1 MHKNFFQTKIEILKF
16 FQNFFSKLIFCKRL
30 IKIMICFEHKAKVQ
44 IFSFRVHFQ
53 ALKKLE
59 TSLLNPKSSIHPK
72 SFLIALPIVKM
83 ALNLQFCQRIT
94 QRLRSS
100 ETSRRHWDLWSL
112 LGWRIVFERASKW
125 ISDQFGQNRAF
136 RFFSKNFYTSFSAA
150 GIVVIIDEFVYFP
163 NFFSK
168 ELSIWRLIS
177 EIIWSNWHH

>member
-1 MHKNFFQTKIEILKF
+1 MYTNFFQTKIEILKF
-16 FQNFFSKLIFCKRL
+16 FQKLFSKPIFCKRW
-30 IKIMICFEHKAKVQ
+30 IKIMIFFEHKAKVQ

-72 SFLIALPIVKM
+72 SFLIALPIVKIC
-83 ALNLQFCQRIT
+83 LNWPFFQRMT

-136 RFFSKNFYTSFSAA
+136 RFFSKIFYSWPA
-150 GIVVIIDEFVYFP
+150 VCCRNNDY
-163 NFFSK
+163 
-168 ELSIWRLIS
+168 
-177 EIIWSNWHH
+177 NW